1 MGWDPGAHTRSAGCN
16 VQARWRKHL
25 EDRTRKMARNST
37 TVLFTAAMVMV
48 ASGAAAQT
56 QMSCS
61 QHSKVVGQFATSYQE
76 VPVAGGL
83 TEDGRLIEV
92 LSSGDGKTWTI
103 IISKSNGETCVMMAG
118 EGWKKL
124 NITDDKQEPNA

>member
-1 MGWDPGAHTRSAGCN
+1 
-16 VQARWRKHL
+16 
-25 EDRTRKMARNST
+25 MARNST
-37 TVLFTAAMVMV
+37 ITLMAAAMILT

-56 QMSCS
+56 PMSCS
-61 QHSKVVGQFATSYQE
+61 HHSKVVGQFAASYQE

-92 LSSGDGKTWTI
+92 LSSDEGKTWTI
-103 IISKSNGETCVMMAG
+103 IISKPNGETCVMMAG

-124 NITDDKQEPNA
+124 KFSDDKQEPNA